1 MWCQSW
7 KRCYQ
12 WCQDA
17 SLRVLQQFSNATPN
31 ISGAHV
37 QSWKHVWCSHL
48 SVFAVVAMLCFI
60 LCEKRS
66 VGSSRHFP
74 RPPEISQHLWW
85 TLLNYNGAH
94 KTPRPLCECLCK
106 ICAISITALV
116 NFELFTA
123 RFCSHLHPAPHQHSL
138 SCSVSNNSSILGVP
152 AFHTTGQQNTC
163 GHLVES
169 LEICKQQSLYSLD
182 MMLPG

>member
-123 RFCSHLHPAPHQHSL
+123 RFCSHLHPAHISIVYLVVWATTPASWECRHSPL
-138 SCSVSNNSSILGVP
+138 RVSRTLAVI
-152 AFHTTGQQNTC
+152 
-163 GHLVES
+163 
-169 LEICKQQSLYSLD
+169 
-182 MMLPG
+182 